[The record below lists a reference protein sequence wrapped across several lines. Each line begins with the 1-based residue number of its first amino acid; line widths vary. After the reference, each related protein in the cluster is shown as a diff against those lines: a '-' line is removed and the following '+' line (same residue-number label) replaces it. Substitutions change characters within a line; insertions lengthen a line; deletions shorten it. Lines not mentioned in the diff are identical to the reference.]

1 MMMYREYRIWNSKIE
16 TMETVSEDNKVT
28 DKDLL
33 QTGEVVDIPF

>member
-1 MMMYREYRIWNSKIE
+1 MMYRECRIWNSKIE